1 MGSFNILVA
10 EDRLSLADSRKYK
23 LTALFKGYARAIE
36 KKIGDASELAMVSDR
51 MVPVEKR
58 QFPKSV
64 DVRESAVT
72 ADFGTAVDAWQT
84 AALAVVGNP
93 YSCFQG
99 AIGAAAPILL
109 ANQLLVIYGVS
120 IETTPM
126 PVSRLQFRNQ
136 TNVGNIIAQFDLEQL
151 IPYDHW
157 FGFFSEPVV
166 VDPSRGISALVQ
178 CRIATGVAG
187 LVRLATYMFEP
198 AGTTMA

>member
-10 EDRLSLADSRKYK
+10 EDRLSLADSRHYK
-23 LTALFKGYARAIE
+23 LAALFKGYQRAIE
-36 KKIGDASELAMVSDR
+36 KKIGDASEMGTVTAGPLESR
-51 MVPVEKR
+51 K
-58 QFPKSV
+58 FPKSV
-64 DVRESAVT
+64 DVRESSVT
-72 ADFGTAVDAWQT
+72 ADFGTAVDSWQT

-99 AIGAAAPILL
+99 AIGVAAPILL

-126 PVSRLQFRNQ
+126 PVSRLTFRNQ

-178 CRIATGVAG
+178 CRIATAVAAR
-187 LVRLATYMFEP
+187 VRLATYMFEP
-198 AGTTMA
+198 AGTTIA